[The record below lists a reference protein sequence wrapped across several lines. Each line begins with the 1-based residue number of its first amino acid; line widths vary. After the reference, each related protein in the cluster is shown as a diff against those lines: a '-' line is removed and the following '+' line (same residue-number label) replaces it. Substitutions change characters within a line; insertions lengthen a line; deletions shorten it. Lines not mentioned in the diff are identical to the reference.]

1 MNTDF
6 NSIPQEM
13 RAVPHWVARVDKF
26 PINPNSLYGAKSTDK
41 TNWGTFEQAKAAIG
55 KKAKAK
61 NIQGKE
67 CNGIG
72 FVLSAPFCGID
83 IDHCINP
90 QTGEITAEALDI
102 IQTME
107 SYTEISPS
115 GTGVHIFY
123 KNDGNTHKEWH
134 KKKPIDEVQ
143 HLEMY
148 QCDRYFTVT
157 GKIYQNYNTLC
168 ERSERASLIYQAY
181 MQDEQPPTVT
191 DNTAEQPKQTAFK
204 LTSEP
209 LTDGEIIEKAM
220 NAKNGAEFLSLWRG
234 DTSKYNGDESR
245 ADLALCNM
253 LAFWSSGNADT
264 IDRLFRQSG
273 LMRDKWDR
281 ATGQSTYGG
290 ITVDTALRNCNE
302 YYNPTHRADT
312 ALQDF
317 KDCIQPSN
325 SAAESNVKYA
335 PVWVY
340 QDDYGKLKVDESQYI
355 ECFAEQQGVKC
366 INGVLYSV
374 DGKMTDDK
382 AKNIIFNEIKGY
394 IKTNAS
400 DKSKKL
406 LEGIKQFCYTEPPTP
421 TLDKIHFKNG
431 TLSKDENGLFTVW
444 SNEKEF
450 CINRINA
457 DYNPNAKAPTKF
469 FDYLKTVYYED
480 DQRTIQQYCGYCLL
494 PTTILQKALLIIG
507 DGGEGKS
514 VLGAILNALFGEE
527 NCYNESISVLQ
538 SKFGVANVENKLLF
552 IDDDLSENALT
563 NARTFK
569 NLVTNKTTIAAEK
582 KFVQNNQFKSYIRF
596 LIFGNFTLQ
605 SLYDISEGFS
615 RRQLVLQ
622 AKPKDT
628 NRTDNPLI
636 DREIIETESEGV
648 MLWIINGLNELIKN
662 NYKIFVSDRTQE
674 KSEELKKQQDSVLCF
689 LEECDSFIIR
699 PDLQI
704 HCNTLYRFYQE
715 FCDKN
720 LLTALR
726 HTNFVAAMKTK
737 GKSNGIWYSTNVKV
751 QGERARGFKGIG
763 VDVEIM
769 H

>member
-1 MNTDF
+1 MELQDIISHFRSPKPNGN
-6 NSIPQEM
+6 NSYMVTCPCHNDSTQSLCISEDNGKILLNCFAGCRAEDITRAIGLSMRDLFQSPPQGSKTPKPASTEY
-13 RAVPHWVARVDKF
+13 RYGDRLKKIRFYKWNKDKWQKSF
-26 PINPNSLYGAKSTDK
+26 CWQHKDDNGSWQKGRGGINPPLYKQELLNNIADHTIYIVEGEKDANTMTDK
-41 TNWGTFEQAKAAIG
+41 LGLLAVSAPNGATKGNKG
-55 KKAKAK
+55 KKWDKRFTPLFKDLNVAIIPDNDEAGK
-61 NIQGKE
+61 NFASLVANELLTVAHSVKVLDLCTEWENLKE
-67 CNGIG
+67 KG
-72 FVLSAPFCGID
+72 D
-83 IDHCINP
+83 ITDIYENEQP
-90 QTGEITAEALDI
+90 SRNKTVAQTVKYKIEALKDC
-102 IQTME
+102 T
-107 SYTEISPS
+107 TA
-115 GTGVHIFY
+115 
-123 KNDGNTHKEWH
+123 
-134 KKKPIDEVQ
+134 
-143 HLEMY
+143 
-148 QCDRYFTVT
+148 VT
-157 GKIYQNYNTLC
+157 
-168 ERSERASLIYQAY
+168 
-181 MQDEQPPTVT
+181 
-191 DNTAEQPKQTAFK
+191 
-204 LTSEP
+204 EP
-209 LTDGEIIEKAM
+209 LTQAEDTETKA
-220 NAKNGAEFLSLWRG
+220 
-234 DTSKYNGDESR
+234 
-245 ADLALCNM
+245 
-253 LAFWSSGNADT
+253 
-264 IDRLFRQSG
+264 
-273 LMRDKWDR
+273 
-281 ATGQSTYGG
+281 
-290 ITVDTALRNCNE
+290 
-302 YYNPTHRADT
+302 P
-312 ALQDF
+312 
-317 KDCIQPSN
+317 
-325 SAAESNVKYA
+325 ESNIKYA
-335 PVWVY
+335 PLWVY

-421 TLDKIHFKNG
+421 TLDRIHFKNG
-431 TLSKDENGLFTVW
+431 TLSRDKNGLFTVW

-457 DYNPNAKAPTKF
+457 DYNPNAKAPAKF
-469 FDYLKTVYYED
+469 LDYLKTVYYED
-480 DQRTIQQYCGYCLL
+480 DQQTIQQYCGYCLL
-494 PTTILQKALLIIG
+494 PTTILQKALLVIG

-582 KFVQNNQFKSYIRF
+582 KFVQNNQFKSYVRF

-622 AKPKDT
+622 AKPKDKS
-628 NRTDNPLI
+628 RTDNPFI
-636 DREIIETESEGV
+636 DREILESESEGV
-648 MLWIINGLNELIKN
+648 TKWIVDGLNELIKN
-662 NYKIFVSDRTQE
+662 NFKIYVSERTQE